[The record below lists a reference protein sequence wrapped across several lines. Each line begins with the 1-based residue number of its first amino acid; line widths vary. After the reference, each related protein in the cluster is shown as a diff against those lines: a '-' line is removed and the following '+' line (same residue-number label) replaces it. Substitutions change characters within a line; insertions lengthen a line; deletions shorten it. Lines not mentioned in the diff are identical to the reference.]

1 MEIRQLR
8 PHRSRSSD
16 NAELD
21 HFKFLFCRG
30 RQRHLQKFITHVHSY
45 CFAHWR
51 SRWRRR
57 LGLLKLPNNR
67 INTCVNL
74 TSSRNSLMHFS
85 LSSFNSF
92 LALSMWAYILALRDA
107 FLRIANSSLMFE
119 SPIFNDDCSRRR
131 SAILKINDGKVKSE
145 MQALKLHLG
154 RKTRTI
160 HLGTSKN

>member
-1 MEIRQLR
+1 MALKLCSGQIWNGSIHLQIEIRKLR
-8 PHRSRSSD
+8 PHRLCFSYD
-16 NAELD
+16 AELG
-21 HFKFLFCRG
+21 HFTFSFCRG
-30 RQRHLQKFITHVHSY
+30 RQRNLQIFTTHVLCY

-57 LGLLKLPNNR
+57 RGLLKLPNIG
-67 INTCVNL
+67 INTTCVNL
-74 TSSRNSLMHFS
+74 TSSRNSLKHFS

-131 SAILKINDGKVKSE
+131 SAILKINDGNVKSE
-145 MQALKLHLG
+145 
-154 RKTRTI
+154 I
-160 HLGTSKN
+160 